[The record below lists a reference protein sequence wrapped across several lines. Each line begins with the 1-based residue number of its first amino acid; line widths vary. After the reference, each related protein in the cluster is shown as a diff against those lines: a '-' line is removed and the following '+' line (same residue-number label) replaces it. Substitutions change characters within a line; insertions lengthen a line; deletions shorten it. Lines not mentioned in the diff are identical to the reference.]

1 MSLHLSDAER
11 RHITAAQQA
20 MLTPLAHE
28 DLGTWMLSV
37 NDALQKVVDADH
49 VVAFVLNKAS
59 FNFFTHDTET
69 DPLCKLTGV
78 VTGYDE
84 AGFAKFEEGA
94 LEQAHRTRRHGGAG
108 AYHEQ
113 QLGNPRAMKQTDLY
127 QSTFGKA
134 DIHYMMGLSTPLPS
148 GEATVCTAF
157 ERSDANGFCEESL
170 LKLQLLT
177 PTFEAGVQAWQQL
190 AGLQDVFGIVDMPL
204 IVFDVEGGERYRSQ
218 ALTTLLTT
226 DPERTAVVSEIRR
239 LAQALQP
246 LRGNG
251 IEADRI
257 GVDLNRG
264 TGKAVRQVQTKTSEY
279 RICGSLLQ
287 PGTLGMEAVL
297 VTVERQSAALPS
309 ARQLQVHYQLTPREA
324 DVALLL
330 AKGLSN
336 RAVADRLYISPH
348 TARRHTEKVLDK
360 LDLSSR
366 SAVAITI
373 LRSTQAFS

>member
-1 MSLHLSDAER
+1 MSLYLNAAAR

-20 MLTPLAHE
+20 MLTPLAHK
-28 DLGTWMLSV
+28 DPDTWMLSV
-37 NDALQKVVDADH
+37 NDALRKVVGAEH
-49 VVAFVLNKAS
+49 VVAFVLNETG
-59 FNFFTHDTET
+59 FDFFTCDTET
-69 DPLCKLTGV
+69 DPLRKLTDV

-84 AGFAKFEEGA
+84 AGFAQIEEEA
-94 LEQAHRTRRHGGAG
+94 LERAHHTRRHGGTG

-113 QLGNPRAMKQTDLY
+113 HLGNPRAMKQTDLY
-127 QSTFGKA
+127 QSTFGQA
-134 DIHYMMGLSTPLPS
+134 RIHYMMGLSTPLPS

-170 LKLQLLT
+170 MKLQLLA

-204 IVFDVEGGERYRSQ
+204 IVFDVDGGERYRSQ

-287 PGTLGMEAVL
+287 PGTLGMEEVTL
-297 VTVERQSAALPS
+297 VTVERQSMTLPS
-309 ARQLQVHYQLTPREA
+309 TRQLQMHYQLTPREA

-330 AKGLSN
+330 AEGLSN
-336 RAVADRLYISPH
+336 RAVAERLFISPH
-348 TARRHTEKVLDK
+348 TARHHTEKVLDK
-360 LDLSSR
+360 LDLSTR
-366 SAVAITI
+366 AAVAITI
-373 LRSTQAFS
+373 LRST